1 MKLKVFVLVVSG
13 LLCSCTTIPA
23 AGGGSS
29 PARSQQGGQKPER
42 SHKLIAPDKNAHNAV
57 RLRADSD
64 VAPKAPVA
72 PVHAVSVIANKRS
85 VKTGGRTIDAFLIT
99 GNTRVPTAK
108 IQSELQQ
115 YRGEHKSSTDISNAM
130 RSVIDL
136 YSSSGLNGAMVTR
149 NDHIVVLNVI
159 ESDIST
165 GMAADRDSAGRHYS
179 GIIRAAPI
187 LPGTAQ
193 AVGVNNTDHATQ
205 QLPDRGVSEAATN
218 VSFYVIKG
226 NHLVSTDVIQQ
237 VLKPYAGEPLTR
249 TKLFMAKLAIMDIYN
264 AGGWHGVAVGIPVDL
279 AAPVTLTV
287 FENDINRI
295 AETGRHHGSKLRVP
309 ANWVRLGWQKL
320 GQSDAAHAMTIWQQ
334 GVNRMPPEQL
344 LAYIGVYAQDSA
356 AIRRLKHIGLAHSA
370 IILKT
375 HFHGKPAYYVM
386 AACDVPE
393 DKTERHKKLAGLR
406 RAMAAHGRI
415 HASSASKFQ
424 TATRFPNQVG
434 SSGNNSMHRH

>member
-23 AGGGSS
+23 AGGGHS
-29 PARSQQGGQKPER
+29 PAKSQQGGQIPEH
-42 SHKLIAPDKNAHNAV
+42 SHKLIAPNKNEHNAV
-57 RLRADSD
+57 RLRADSA
-64 VAPKAPVA
+64 VVPETPVA
-72 PVHAVSVIANKRS
+72 PAHAVPVISNKRA
-85 VKTGGRTIDAFLIT
+85 VKSGRRTIDAFLIT

-108 IQSELQQ
+108 IQSALQQ
-115 YRGEHKSSTDISNAM
+115 YRGKHKSSTDISNAM

-149 NDHIVVLNVI
+149 NDHVVVLNVI

-165 GMAADRDSAGRHYS
+165 GMAADRNSTGRHYS
-179 GIIRAAPI
+179 GMIRATPI
-187 LPGTAQ
+187 LTGTAQ
-193 AVGVNNTDHATQ
+193 SVGINNTDHVTQ
-205 QLPDRGVSEAATN
+205 QLPDSGVSEAAINAT
-218 VSFYVIKG
+218 FYVIKG
-226 NHLVSTDVIQQ
+226 NHLVSTGDLQQ
-237 VLKPYAGEPLTR
+237 VLKPYAGEPLTQ

-264 AGGWHGVAVGIPVDL
+264 ARGWHGVAIGMPVDL
-279 AAPVTLTV
+279 TAPVTLTV

-295 AETGRHHGSKLRVP
+295 AKTGRHHGAKLRTP

-320 GQSDAAHAMTIWQQ
+320 GQSDTAHAMTIWQQ

-344 LAYIGVYAQDSA
+344 LAYIGVYAQASA

-370 IILKT
+370 IMLKT

-386 AACDVPE
+386 AAGDVPM
-393 DKTERHKKLAGLR
+393 DKAERHKKLAGLR
-406 RAMAAHGRI
+406 MAMATHSRI

-424 TATRFPNQVG
+424 TA
-434 SSGNNSMHRH
+434 SSHSLSK